1 MTILK
6 HSTGRAARAGLGA
19 LLVLSLAGC
28 RDFLATQPKGQ
39 LTSASFFQTAD
50 QAVQA
55 TNATYSM
62 LRDWAVHVFAWIG
75 MTDIVSDDATKGS
88 IPGDA
93 SFLGDLDNL
102 NFDPGNIAFSTTWTG
117 YYQGIYRANVAI
129 QKIPGADMDAGLKAR
144 LIAEN
149 KFLRAYFYFFLVR
162 AYGGVP
168 LITKPLTPD
177 QYTQQRAPRD
187 SVYALIER
195 DLTDAIADLP
205 LKSQYSAADMGR
217 ATKGAAQALLAKVD
231 LYEGKYQQAL
241 DNAQAVI
248 NSGEYALY
256 PDYNTLFTKAGENS
270 SESVFEVGAVA
281 LEQGGGGSQYPQVQ
295 GVRGVPNIGWGFND
309 PSPNLEAS
317 YEPGDPR
324 LEATILYPWEM
335 LPDGSGRIV
344 HKNPNMPNGR
354 FNQKAFTSP
363 DTPLGSGNSGV
374 DIRLIRYADVLLIAA
389 EASYRTGD
397 PGTAASYLDQ
407 VRARARGNRTMTLG
421 ITPET
426 LSDSLA
432 NEVGLAPGTSRVFV
446 RYVNPSTDGYANGLR
461 SLTTEVDDAHTP
473 PVRVDTMDVIQS
485 VDGTPVTTLQD
496 YFAAVDGKSSGSTA
510 VLGVLRVTQAA
521 DSTVTAQPMTIGV
534 TAMKLLPDV
543 TATGDALLT
552 AILHERRH
560 ELAMEQ
566 HRWLD
571 IVRQGRAATLMAADG
586 KNYVQSDSLYPIP
599 SGEIELAG
607 LTQNPGY

>member
-1 MTILK
+1 
-6 HSTGRAARAGLGA
+6 
-19 LLVLSLAGC
+19 
-28 RDFLATQPKGQ
+28 
-39 LTSASFFQTAD
+39 
-50 QAVQA
+50 
-55 TNATYSM
+55 
-62 LRDWAVHVFAWIG
+62 
-75 MTDIVSDDATKGS
+75 
-88 IPGDA
+88 
-93 SFLGDLDNL
+93 
-102 NFDPGNIAFSTTWTG
+102 
-117 YYQGIYRANVAI
+117 
-129 QKIPGADMDAGLKAR
+129 
-144 LIAEN
+144 
-149 KFLRAYFYFFLVR
+149 
-162 AYGGVP
+162 
-168 LITKPLTPD
+168 
-177 QYTQQRAPRD
+177 
-187 SVYALIER
+187 
-195 DLTDAIADLP
+195 
-205 LKSQYSAADMGR
+205 
-217 ATKGAAQALLAKVD
+217 
-231 LYEGKYQQAL
+231 
-241 DNAQAVI
+241 
-248 NSGEYALY
+248 
-256 PDYNTLFTKAGENS
+256 
-270 SESVFEVGAVA
+270 VA